1 MQHAKV
7 LIQRPTRSK
16 VNHDVFKLRA
26 RRVQVRLPRVE
37 RAVVP
42 NHVKERNIFLECGFV
57 SLFDVL
63 VDIEQDCLSTRK
75 HNHVSSLCKNSK
87 ALAGNVL
94 PEHTLSVSQN
104 ELEESETH
112 NFQF

>member
-1 MQHAKV
+1 M
-7 LIQRPTRSK
+7 
-16 VNHDVFKLRA
+16 
-26 RRVQVRLPRVE
+26 QVRLPRVE

-63 VDIEQDCLSTRK
+63 VDIEVCLSTRK

-87 ALAGNVL
+87 ALGGNVL

-104 ELEESETH
+104 ELLEESETH